1 LIAVV
6 DGGGGGG
13 GGGGDNNDAFRSAPL
28 YSSKKI

>member
-6 DGGGGGG
+6 DGGG